1 MAEIISVVQKVYD
14 PTDIKEQDGMRTY
27 VKYKVFKIKSNY
39 SQIDTRE
46 SSDIVYLYIIYQY
59 ILLYINI

>member
-14 PTDIKEQDGMRTY
+14 PTDTTDRDGMRTE

-46 SSDIVYLYIIYQY
+46 SSDIVYLYTIY
-59 ILLYINI
+59 